1 MKPSPK
7 PQAAQVFFSNIT
19 KNITEHEIF
28 FNKLPDTDG
37 NHKNLAWIF
46 RYLLIET
53 VSHFVI
59 VGKAVFKVFHLVYG
73 LRVSSTLLLQPVSE
87 LLVRLWMCG
96 NVKYGG
102 GWWSLCWGRRK
113 DVGILAPRCQ
123 DTHFKTY
130 IHIWNQSLIGFCI
143 ISKVACKGSRQYGD
157 SLVFF

>member
-59 VGKAVFKVFHLVYG
+59 VGTAVFHLVYG
-73 LRVSSTLLLQPVSE
+73 LWVSSTLLLQPVSE

-113 DVGILAPRCQ
+113 DVGILAPGAKICILRLTFTFEISHLLGSVLFRKSRVKAA
-123 DTHFKTY
+123 DSTATH
-130 IHIWNQSLIGFCI
+130 
-143 ISKVACKGSRQYGD
+143 
-157 SLVFF
+157 